1 MPGNH
6 QRLEHSGPKDSAQIQ
21 ISHAIRNEKLC
32 EVGHI
37 QFIGQKRFG
46 KNISRRDVFVHILMC
61 RCAL

>member
-46 KNISRRDVFVHILMC
+46 KNI
-61 RCAL
+61 